1 VTARAS
7 RIATL
12 PLGYA
17 DGWTRGL
24 EGATVLVRGRPVP
37 TVGRVSM
44 DSVTVDVTDVP
55 GPPVTVDDEFV
66 LFGTQGPAVRGAE
79 LLAHHRTTI
88 VYEVV
93 SALGRRLSRVYHAAG
108 RIEGTRT
115 LTGEVP
121 GWHGSRRGAAISAT
135 SRSTRS

>member
-1 VTARAS
+1 
-7 RIATL
+7 
-12 PLGYA
+12 
-17 DGWTRGL
+17 
-24 EGATVLVRGRPVP
+24 
-37 TVGRVSM
+37 M

-66 LFGTQGPAVRGAE
+66 LFGTQGPAALGAE
-79 LLAHHRTTI
+79 LLARHRTTI

-93 SALGRRLSRVYHAAG
+93 SALGRRLTRVYHAAA
-108 RIEGTRT
+108 RVEGMRT

-121 GWHGSRRGAAISAT
+121 RWHGSRRGAATSAT